1 MGTKGASLT
10 SEATFEVAG
19 YKYADEVIRGDTNS
33 SILGAYTQTVAGG
46 MGIGV
51 AGVWTDV
58 AAGLKTEMFL
68 AHLEVNYGK
77 RSYGFG
83 PQGHLTYGTQYEYHS
98 GHWKSSDSY
107 AGLSAPDIVLA
118 ATTSATV
125 RGPIINA
132 TGAVSVS
139 LLGSQSLLE
148 LNARGANLTNGRGA
162 VVDMDNDGIL
172 VAHPTL
178 TTISAGAV
186 ANIAIEPTSIQLN
199 AATTN
204 INGALINLG
213 QPAVTN
219 ANISEQLA
227 QAEAAAAA
235 AAAEEAEEEAA
246 ETNWLAVLQNLVFGI

>member
-19 YKYADEVIRGDTNS
+19 YKYSDEVIRGDTNS

-51 AGVWTDV
+51 AGIWTDV

-98 GHWKSSDSY
+98 GHWKSSDSF
-107 AGLSAPDIVLA
+107 AGLSAPEIVLA
-118 ATTSATV
+118 ATATITA
-125 RGPIINA
+125 RGPTITA
-132 TGAVSVS
+132 TGTGSVR

-148 LNARGANLTNGRGA
+148 LIPGGATLTNGSGA
-162 VVDMDNDGIL
+162 VVDMDNTGTL
-172 VAHPTL
+172 VAHPTS
-178 TTISAGAV
+178 TTISAGGA
-186 ANIAIEPTSIQLN
+186 ANIAIEPVSIELN
-199 AATTN
+199 ATTTN

-219 ANISEQLA
+219 ANILAQLA
-227 QAEAAAAA
+227 QAQAAVAA

-246 ETNWLAVLQNLVFGI
+246 ETTWLSVLETFLGI

>member
-19 YKYADEVIRGDTNS
+19 YKYSDEVIRGDTNS

-51 AGVWTDV
+51 AGLWTDV

-98 GHWKSSDSY
+98 GHWKSSDSF
-107 AGLSAPDIVLA
+107 AGLSAPEIVLA
-118 ATTSATV
+118 ATTTITA

-132 TGAVSVS
+132 TGAASVS

-148 LNARGANLTNGRGA
+148 LNAGGASLTNGTGG
-162 VVDMDNDGIL
+162 VIVMDNNGLL
-172 VAHPTL
+172 VLHPTS
-178 TTISAGAV
+178 TTISANGV
-186 ANIAIEPTSIQLN
+186 ANIAIEPASIQLN
-199 AATTN
+199 ATTTN

-219 ANISEQLA
+219 ANILEQLA
-227 QAEAAAAA
+227 QAQAAAAA

-246 ETNWLAVLQNLVFGI
+246 ESTWLAVLQNLVFGI

>member
-10 SEATFEVAG
+10 SEATFEVAD
-19 YKYADEVIRGDTNS
+19 YKYSDEVIRGDTNS

-51 AGVWTDV
+51 AGLWTDV

-107 AGLSAPDIVLA
+107 AGLSAPEIVLA
-118 ATTSATV
+118 ATTSAIV

-132 TGAVSVS
+132 TGAVSVR
-139 LLGSQSLLE
+139 LLSSQSLLQ
-148 LNARGANLTNGRGA
+148 LIPGGATLTNGIGA
-162 VVDMDNDGIL
+162 VVDMDNTGTL
-172 VAHPTL
+172 VAHPTS
-178 TTISAGAV
+178 TTISAGGA
-186 ANIAIEPTSIQLN
+186 ANIELQPASIQLD

-219 ANISEQLA
+219 ANILEQLA
-227 QAEAAAAA
+227 QAQAAAEEAT
-235 AAAEEAEEEAA
+235 AEEAEEEAA
-246 ETNWLAVLQNLVFGI
+246 ESTWLAVLQNLVFGI